1 MFNNQR
7 YEHIYGVDALDTAHN
22 FFPEMM
28 YDSHLFPQPTLA
40 WMRHR
45 ISSLFPSEYAQ
56 QNTMYRLYQSQPRLQ
71 MMNAWRN
78 QPTNTLHP
86 PSPIAQQS
94 PSLQAQPSLQPQ
106 PSQQSQPPPPMIV
119 TPERTNTTT
128 TPQRQTMAQHLRS
141 LQTPPQLNR
150 RTNEFIPAS
159 QLLQPLNASDLTLL
173 NSLLNIGTA
182 TQPDITNQF
191 NNILGGLN
199 FVFEDVIVAPTP
211 QQISAGSEIT
221 QHSAVPE
228 DINCAICQEHGEPR
242 TWRLLYCHHYFHT
255 NCISRWYEQS
265 VECPVCRADIRMPPT
280 AHATATAAATAS
292 SPARTAPVS
301 PAPPS

>member
-7 YEHIYGVDALDTAHN
+7 YEHIYGVDTLDTAHN

-28 YDSHLFPQPTLA
+28 YDTHLFPQPTLA

-56 QNTMYRLYQSQPRLQ
+56 QNTLYRLYHSQQRLQ
-71 MMNAWRN
+71 MMDAWR
-78 QPTNTLHP
+78 TNTWQP
-86 PSPIAQQS
+86 PSPIS
-94 PSLQAQPSLQPQ
+94 QPLSVSTNQQPQ
-106 PSQQSQPPPPMIV
+106 PQSQSQQPQSHQSHQSHQSQQPPMIV
-119 TPERTNTTT
+119 TPVRTNTNS
-128 TPQRQTMAQHLRS
+128 TPPRQTMAQHLRS

-159 QLLQPLNASDLTLL
+159 QLLNVSDLTLL
-173 NSLLNIGTA
+173 NSLLNIGSA

-199 FVFEDVIVAPTP
+199 LVFEDVIVAPTVEHIATGS
-211 QQISAGSEIT
+211 QIIEHT
-221 QHSAVPE
+221 AVPE
-228 DINCAICQEHGEPR
+228 DINCAICQERGEPS

-265 VECPVCRADIRMPPT
+265 VECPVCRADIRTPP
-280 AHATATAAATAS
+280 APAS
-292 SPARTAPVS
+292 SSANTVS
-301 PAPPS
+301 TQPR

>member
-56 QNTMYRLYQSQPRLQ
+56 QNTMYRLYHSQQRLQ
-71 MMNAWRN
+71 MMDAWR
-78 QPTNTLHP
+78 TNTWHP
-86 PSPIAQQS
+86 PSPIRQQS
-94 PSLQAQPSLQPQ
+94 PTLQPVSANQ
-106 PSQQSQPPPPMIV
+106 PQQSPQQPPMIV
-119 TPERTNTTT
+119 TPERTTATT

-173 NSLLNIGTA
+173 NSLLNIGST

-211 QQISAGSEIT
+211 QQISAGSEIIE
-221 QHSAVPE
+221 HSAVPE
-228 DINCAICQEHGEPR
+228 DINCAICQERGEPC

-255 NCISRWYEQS
+255 NCISRWYEMS
-265 VECPVCRADIRMPPT
+265 VECPVCRADIRTPPG
-280 AHATATAAATAS
+280 ASAAPAS
-292 SPARTAPVS
+292 SSANTVPT
-301 PAPPS
+301 PPS

>member
-40 WMRHR
+40 WIRHR
-45 ISSLFPSEYAQ
+45 ISSLFPSEYRQ
-56 QNTMYRLYQSQPRLQ
+56 QNTMYRLYQSQQRLQ
-71 MMNAWRN
+71 MMDAWR
-78 QPTNTLHP
+78 TNTLHP

-94 PSLQAQPSLQPQ
+94 PSLQP
-106 PSQQSQPPPPMIV
+106 QQSQQPPMIV
-119 TPERTNTTT
+119 TPERTTT

-141 LQTPPQLNR
+141 LPTPPQLNR

-159 QLLQPLNASDLTLL
+159 HLLQPLNTSDLTLL
-173 NSLLNIGTA
+173 NSLLNIGSA
-182 TQPDITNQF
+182 TQPDIANQF
-191 NNILGGLN
+191 TNILGGLN

-221 QHSAVPE
+221 QHTAVPE
-228 DINCAICQEHGEPR
+228 DINCAICQERGEPR

-265 VECPVCRADIRMPPT
+265 VECPVCRADIRTPPT
-280 AHATATAAATAS
+280 THGAAPAATAATAAAAAAPTAVPS
-292 SPARTAPVS
+292 RTAPAI
-301 PAPPS
+301 PTPPS

>member
-45 ISSLFPSEYAQ
+45 ISSLFPSEYTQ
-56 QNTMYRLYQSQPRLQ
+56 QNTMYRLYQSQQRLQ
-71 MMNAWRN
+71 MMDAWRN
-78 QPTNTLHP
+78 QRSPLINTVHP

-94 PSLQAQPSLQPQ
+94 QP
-106 PSQQSQPPPPMIV
+106 PPPPMIV

-228 DINCAICQEHGEPR
+228 DINCAICQERGEPR

-265 VECPVCRADIRMPPT
+265 VECPVCRADIRTPPT
-280 AHATATAAATAS
+280 AHATA
-292 SPARTAPVS
+292 PAPTPVPSRTAPAI
-301 PAPPS
+301 PTQPS

>member
-1 MFNNQR
+1 
-7 YEHIYGVDALDTAHN
+7 
-22 FFPEMM
+22 
-28 YDSHLFPQPTLA
+28 
-40 WMRHR
+40 MRHR
-45 ISSLFPSEYAQ
+45 ISSLFPSEYRQ
-56 QNTMYRLYQSQPRLQ
+56 QNTMYRLYQSQQRLQ
-71 MMNAWRN
+71 MMDAWR
-78 QPTNTLHP
+78 TNTLHP

-94 PSLQAQPSLQPQ
+94 PSLQPQ
-106 PSQQSQPPPPMIV
+106 QPPQQPPMIV
-119 TPERTNTTT
+119 TPERTTT

-159 QLLQPLNASDLTLL
+159 QLLQPFNASDLTLL
-173 NSLLNIGTA
+173 NSLLNIGSA

-228 DINCAICQEHGEPR
+228 DINCAICQERGEPR

-265 VECPVCRADIRMPPT
+265 VECPVCRADIRTPT
-280 AHATATAAATAS
+280 TTHAPASATAFATAATAATTAATPPS
-292 SPARTAPVS
+292 RTAPAI
-301 PAPPS
+301 PAPLS